1 VESANRLW
9 ALLLHAWHVACPLR
23 CTDPN
28 GTLWLQYGVCVSRDE
43 APHPQLHQC
52 RDCTPHPN
60 TCVSCVTHC
69 VMRRIRQAACEQ
81 RARPP
86 AQDCI
91 LCEGRRLMIARLDS
105 CQVKREADDDP
116 RSRSSRNNVIQQHK
130 PPPHRQ
136 KFFSFR
142 APCPPLWWGRARW
155 LMIAQARSRHRVYMY
170 ITHHALFTSSAR
182 IAASSCVLSL
192 CVDSIVSSCAYVGR
206 VCRKWRKRSDLAAP
220 LYIFTPNSSDCA
232 KVGLSFKK
240 EPRKLVCS
248 LQDFFS
254 LSSSL

>member
-1 VESANRLW
+1 
-9 ALLLHAWHVACPLR
+9 
-23 CTDPN
+23 
-28 GTLWLQYGVCVSRDE
+28 
-43 APHPQLHQC
+43 
-52 RDCTPHPN
+52 
-60 TCVSCVTHC
+60 
-69 VMRRIRQAACEQ
+69 
-81 RARPP
+81 
-86 AQDCI
+86 
-91 LCEGRRLMIARLDS
+91 MIARLDS

-192 CVDSIVSSCAYVGR
+192 CVDS
-206 VCRKWRKRSDLAAP
+206 P
-220 LYIFTPNSSDCA
+220 
-232 KVGLSFKK
+232 
-240 EPRKLVCS
+240 
-248 LQDFFS
+248 
-254 LSSSL
+254 

>member
-1 VESANRLW
+1 MTHSSCRSRSCSSKRGSRNPQCSCLRLVESANRLW

-28 GTLWLQYGVCVSRDE
+28 GTLLLQYGVCVSRDE

-192 CVDSIVSSCAYVGR
+192 CVDSPSSLQVR
-206 VCRKWRKRSDLAAP
+206 VC
-220 LYIFTPNSSDCA
+220 YHCA
-232 KVGLSFKK
+232 WI
-240 EPRKLVCS
+240 RQS
-248 LQDFFS
+248 LIVRLCGQS
-254 LSSSL
+254 L